1 MNPYFRPRRSM
12 LYVPGCNTHYLERA
26 RTLHA
31 DSVIL
36 DLGDPILFDS
46 KEAARDNIVQYV
58 KEGGY
63 GSREVIVRV
72 NDLDSI
78 WGSKDI
84 KAVAKLPVDAVL
96 FPNIE
101 SREHV
106 LTALSK
112 LDAAGGGH
120 LPIMVMIESPIAVLN
135 AKEIAS
141 ASDRIACIIMA
152 TSDLISQLHARVTHE
167 RSAILTSLSLVILAA
182 RAYGRAV
189 VDGITTDFNNMHS
202 FEYACRLGR
211 DMGFDGK
218 SLVHPA
224 QLAYSNDA
232 YTPKASEVTHAR
244 AIIQAVKESNQAGR
258 GTVVVEN
265 KLVEH
270 HHVRAAERLIK
281 LSEMIIQSEEGYDLH
296 STEHKINLKNEL
308 NSDDQVITPIK
319 FAST

>member
-1 MNPYFRPRRSM
+1 MNHYFRPRRSM

-26 RTLHA
+26 RTLHV

-36 DLGDPILFDS
+36 DLGDPILIAC
-46 KEAARDNIVQYV
+46 KEESRDNIVRYV
-58 KEGGY
+58 TEGGY
-63 GSREVIVRV
+63 GSREVVVRV

-78 WGSKDI
+78 WGADDI
-84 KAVAKLPVDAVL
+84 KAVAKLNVDAVL

-101 SREHV
+101 SREDV
-106 LTALSK
+106 LTALSR
-112 LDAAGGGH
+112 LDAAGGSH

-141 ASDRIACIIMA
+141 ASDRIVCIVMA

-167 RSAILTSLSLVILAA
+167 RYAILTSLSLVILAA

-189 VDGITTDFNNMHS
+189 VDGITSDFKNMHS

-224 QLAYSNDA
+224 QLPYSNDA
-232 YTPKASEVTHAR
+232 YTPKASEVAHAR
-244 AIIQAVKESNQAGR
+244 EIIQALKEANEAGK
-258 GTVVVEN
+258 GTVVVDD

-281 LSEMIIQSEEGYDLH
+281 LSEMIIKLEEGY
-296 STEHKINLKNEL
+296 EL
-308 NSDDQVITPIK
+308 
-319 FAST
+319 

>member
-1 MNPYFRPRRSM
+1 MNQYFRPRRSM

-36 DLGDPILFDS
+36 DLGDPVLVECKVQS
-46 KEAARDNIVQYV
+46 RENVVQYV
-58 KEGGY
+58 TEGGY
-63 GSREVIVRV
+63 GSREVVIRV
-72 NDLDSI
+72 NDIDSQ
-78 WGSKDI
+78 WGPDDI
-84 KAVAKLPVDAVL
+84 KAAAKTNADALL

-101 SREHV
+101 SREDV
-106 LTALSK
+106 LTALSL
-112 LDAAGGGH
+112 LDAAGGSH

-141 ASDRIACIIMA
+141 ASDRIVCIVMA
-152 TSDLISQLHARVTHE
+152 TSDLISQLHAQVTHE
-167 RSAILTSLSLVILAA
+167 RSAILTSLSLVVLAA

-189 VDGITTDFNNMHS
+189 VDGITSDFKNMHS

-232 YTPKASEVTHAR
+232 YTPKGTELAHAR
-244 AIIQAVKESNQAGR
+244 DIIVALKAANAAGQ
-258 GTVVVEN
+258 GTVVVN
-265 KLVEH
+265 DKFVEH
-270 HHVRAAERLIK
+270 HHVRAAERLLK
-281 LSEMIIQSEEGYDLH
+281 LHDMITTLE
-296 STEHKINLKNEL
+296 
-308 NSDDQVITPIK
+308 
-319 FAST
+319 ASYV

>member
-1 MNPYFRPRRSM
+1 MSQYFRPRRSM

-36 DLGDPILFDS
+36 DLGDPILIEC
-46 KEAARDNIVQYV
+46 KEESRKNVVQFV

-63 GSREVIVRV
+63 GSREVVVRV
-72 NDLDSI
+72 NNLDSP
-78 WGSKDI
+78 WGGEDI
-84 KAVAKLPVDAVL
+84 IAIAKTPVDAVL
-96 FPNIE
+96 FPNVE
-101 SREHV
+101 SREDV
-106 LTALSK
+106 LAALAI
-112 LDAAGGGH
+112 LDAAGGSH

-141 ASDRIACIIMA
+141 ASDRIVCIVMA

-167 RSAILTSLSLVILAA
+167 RLAILTSLSMVILAA

-189 VDGITTDFNNMHS
+189 VDGITSDFKNMHS

-224 QLAYSNDA
+224 QLAYCNDA
-232 YTPKASEVTHAR
+232 YTP
-244 AIIQAVKESNQAGR
+244 QAVEVENAKEIIAALKAANAAGK
-258 GTVVVEN
+258 GTVVVN
-265 KLVEH
+265 DKLVEH
-270 HHVRAAERLIK
+270 HHVRAAERLIS
-281 LSEMIIQSEEGYDLH
+281 LSEMIKTLEQSHG
-296 STEHKINLKNEL
+296 
-308 NSDDQVITPIK
+308 
-319 FAST
+319 

>member
-1 MNPYFRPRRSM
+1 MNHYFRPRRSM

-26 RTLHA
+26 RTLQA

-36 DLGDPILFDS
+36 DLGDPILIAC
-46 KEAARDNIVQYV
+46 KEASRDNVVKYV
-58 KEGGY
+58 TEGGY
-63 GSREVIVRV
+63 GSREVVVRV

-78 WGSKDI
+78 WGPDDI

-101 SREHV
+101 SKEHV
-106 LTALSK
+106 LTALAR
-112 LDAAGGGH
+112 LDAAGGSH

-141 ASDRIACIIMA
+141 ASDRIVCIVMA

-189 VDGITTDFNNMHS
+189 VDGITSDFKNMHS

-224 QLAYSNDA
+224 QLPYSNDA
-232 YTPKASEVTHAR
+232 YTPKASEVAHAR
-244 AIIQAVKESNQAGR
+244 EVIKALKEANEAGK
-258 GTVVVEN
+258 GTVVVDD

-270 HHVRAAERLIK
+270 HHVRAAERMIK
-281 LSEMIIQSEEGYDLH
+281 LSEMIIKLEEGYDL
-296 STEHKINLKNEL
+296 
-308 NSDDQVITPIK
+308 
-319 FAST
+319 

>member
-1 MNPYFRPRRSM
+1 MNQYYRPRRSM

-36 DLGDPILFDS
+36 DLGDPILIEC
-46 KEAARDNIVQYV
+46 KEESRANVVRYV
-58 KEGGY
+58 NEGGY
-63 GSREVIVRV
+63 GSREVVVRV

-78 WGSKDI
+78 WGPDDI
-84 KAVAKLPVDAVL
+84 KAVAKLNVDAVL

-101 SREHV
+101 SREDV
-106 LTALSK
+106 ITALAR
-112 LDAAGGGH
+112 LDAAGGSH

-141 ASDRIACIIMA
+141 ASDRIACIVMA

-189 VDGITTDFNNMHS
+189 VDGITSDFKNMHS

-224 QLAYSNDA
+224 QLPYSNDA
-232 YTPKASEVTHAR
+232 YTPKGSEVKDAR
-244 AIIQAVKESNQAGR
+244 EIIKALKEANEAGK
-258 GTVVVEN
+258 GTVVVN
-265 KLVEH
+265 DKLVEH
-270 HHVRAAERLIK
+270 HHVKAAERL
-281 LSEMIIQSEEGYDLH
+281 LQLHDMITTLEEGY
-296 STEHKINLKNEL
+296 
-308 NSDDQVITPIK
+308 V
-319 FAST
+319 

>member
-1 MNPYFRPRRSM
+1 MNQYYRPRRSM
-12 LYVPGCNTHYLERA
+12 LYVPGCNMHYLERA

-36 DLGDPILFDS
+36 DLGDPILIEC
-46 KEAARDNIVQYV
+46 KEESRDNVV
-58 KEGGY
+58 RFVNEGGY
-63 GSREVIVRV
+63 GSREVVVRV

-78 WGSKDI
+78 WGEDDI
-84 KAVAKLPVDAVL
+84 KAVAKLKIDAVL

-101 SREHV
+101 SSAHV
-106 LTALSK
+106 ITALAK
-112 LDAAGGGH
+112 LDAAGGSH

-141 ASDRIACIIMA
+141 ASDRIVCIVMA

-167 RSAILTSLSLVILAA
+167 RSAILTSLSLVVLAA

-189 VDGITTDFNNMHS
+189 VDGINSDFKNMHS

-211 DMGFDGK
+211 DIGFDGK

-232 YTPKASEVTHAR
+232 YTPKASEIINAR
-244 AIIQAVKESNQAGR
+244 EIIQALKEANEAGK
-258 GTVVVEN
+258 GTVVVHD

-270 HHVRAAERLIK
+270 HHVVAAERLLK
-281 LSEMIIQSEEGYDLH
+281 LNDMIMTLEEGY
-296 STEHKINLKNEL
+296 
-308 NSDDQVITPIK
+308 V
-319 FAST
+319 

>member
-1 MNPYFRPRRSM
+1 MNHYFRPRRSM

-36 DLGDPILFDS
+36 DLGDPILIAC
-46 KEAARDNIVQYV
+46 KEESRDNIVRYV
-58 KEGGY
+58 TEGGY
-63 GSREVIVRV
+63 GSREVVVRV

-78 WGSKDI
+78 WGADDI
-84 KAVAKLPVDAVL
+84 KAVAKLNMDAVL

-101 SREHV
+101 SREDV
-106 LTALSK
+106 LTALSR
-112 LDAAGGGH
+112 LDAAGGSH

-141 ASDRIACIIMA
+141 ASDRIVCIVMA

-189 VDGITTDFNNMHS
+189 VDGITSDFKNMHS

-224 QLAYSNDA
+224 QLPYSNDA
-232 YTPKASEVTHAR
+232 YTPKASEVAHAR
-244 AIIQAVKESNQAGR
+244 EVIQALKEANEAGK
-258 GTVVVEN
+258 GTVVVDD

-281 LSEMIIQSEEGYDLH
+281 LSEMIIKLEEGYDL
-296 STEHKINLKNEL
+296 
-308 NSDDQVITPIK
+308 
-319 FAST
+319 

>member
-1 MNPYFRPRRSM
+1 MNQYFRPRRSM

-36 DLGDPILFDS
+36 DLGDPILIECKVESRENVVRFV
-46 KEAARDNIVQYV
+46 N
-58 KEGGY
+58 EGGY
-63 GSREVIVRV
+63 GSREVVVRV
-72 NDLDSI
+72 NNLDSE
-78 WGSKDI
+78 WGADDI
-84 KAVAKLPVDAVL
+84 KAVATTNVDAVL

-101 SREHV
+101 SREDV
-106 LTALSK
+106 LTAISL

-141 ASDRIACIIMA
+141 ASDRIACIVMA

-167 RSAILTSLSLVILAA
+167 RSSILTSLSLVILAA

-189 VDGITTDFNNMHS
+189 VDGITSDFKNMYS

-232 YTPKASEVTHAR
+232 YTPKAAEIAHAR
-244 AIIQAVKESNQAGR
+244 EIIAALKAANEAGQ
-258 GTVVVEN
+258 GTVVVHD

-270 HHVRAAERLIK
+270 HHVKAAERLIK
-281 LSEMIIQSEEGYDLH
+281 FSNMITTLEESH
-296 STEHKINLKNEL
+296 
-308 NSDDQVITPIK
+308 V
-319 FAST
+319 

>member
-1 MNPYFRPRRSM
+1 MNQYFRPRRSM

-36 DLGDPILFDS
+36 DLGDPVLVECKVQS
-46 KEAARDNIVQYV
+46 RENVMQYV
-58 KEGGY
+58 TEGGY
-63 GSREVIVRV
+63 GSREVVIRV
-72 NDLDSI
+72 NDIDSQ
-78 WGSKDI
+78 WGPDDI
-84 KAVAKLPVDAVL
+84 KAAAKTNADAIL

-101 SREHV
+101 SREDV
-106 LTALSK
+106 LTALSL
-112 LDAAGGGH
+112 LDAAGGSH

-141 ASDRIACIIMA
+141 ASDRIVCIVMA
-152 TSDLISQLHARVTHE
+152 TSDLISQLHAQVTHE
-167 RSAILTSLSLVILAA
+167 RSAILTSLSLVVLAA

-189 VDGITTDFNNMHS
+189 VDGITSDFKNMHS

-232 YTPKASEVTHAR
+232 YTPKGTELAHAR
-244 AIIQAVKESNQAGR
+244 DIIVALKAANAAGQ
-258 GTVVVEN
+258 GTVVVN
-265 KLVEH
+265 DKFVEH
-270 HHVRAAERLIK
+270 HHVRAAERLLK
-281 LSEMIIQSEEGYDLH
+281 LHDMITTLE
-296 STEHKINLKNEL
+296 
-308 NSDDQVITPIK
+308 
-319 FAST
+319 ASYV

>member
-1 MNPYFRPRRSM
+1 MSQYFRPRRSM

-36 DLGDPILFDS
+36 DLGDPILIEC
-46 KEAARDNIVQYV
+46 KEESRENVVRYV

-63 GSREVIVRV
+63 GSREVVVRV
-72 NDLDSI
+72 NNLDSP
-78 WGSKDI
+78 WGGEDI
-84 KAVAKLPVDAVL
+84 IAIAKTPVDAVL

-101 SREHV
+101 SREDV
-106 LTALSK
+106 LAALAI
-112 LDAAGGGH
+112 LDAAGGNH

-141 ASDRIACIIMA
+141 ASDRIVCIVMA

-167 RSAILTSLSLVILAA
+167 RLAILTSLSIVILAA

-189 VDGITTDFNNMHS
+189 VDGITSDFKNMHS

-224 QLAYSNDA
+224 QLAYCNDA
-232 YTPKASEVTHAR
+232 YTPQAAEVENAKEIIAALKAAN
-244 AIIQAVKESNQAGR
+244 AAGK
-258 GTVVVEN
+258 GTVVVN
-265 KLVEH
+265 DKLVEH
-270 HHVRAAERLIK
+270 HHVRAAERLIS
-281 LSEMIIQSEEGYDLH
+281 LSETIRTLEDSYD
-296 STEHKINLKNEL
+296 N
-308 NSDDQVITPIK
+308 
-319 FAST
+319 

>member
-1 MNPYFRPRRSM
+1 MNQYYRPRRSM

-26 RTLHA
+26 RTLYA

-36 DLGDPILFDS
+36 DLGDPILIEC
-46 KEAARDNIVQYV
+46 KEESRDNIVRYV
-58 KEGGY
+58 NEGGY
-63 GSREVIVRV
+63 GSREVVVRV

-78 WGSKDI
+78 WGPDDI
-84 KAVAKLPVDAVL
+84 KAIAKLPVDAVL

-101 SREHV
+101 SREDV
-106 LTALSK
+106 LTALAR
-112 LDAAGGGH
+112 LDAAGGSH

-141 ASDRIACIIMA
+141 ASDRIVCIVMA

-167 RSAILTSLSLVILAA
+167 RSAILTSLSMVILAA

-189 VDGITTDFNNMHS
+189 VDGITSDFKNMHS

-232 YTPKASEVTHAR
+232 YTPKASEIKDAR
-244 AIIQAVKESNQAGR
+244 EIIKALKDANEAGK
-258 GTVVVEN
+258 GTVVVN
-265 KLVEH
+265 DKLVEH
-270 HHVRAAERLIK
+270 HHVKAAERLLK
-281 LSEMIIQSEEGYDLH
+281 LHDMITTLEEGY
-296 STEHKINLKNEL
+296 
-308 NSDDQVITPIK
+308 V
-319 FAST
+319 

>member
-1 MNPYFRPRRSM
+1 MNQYFRPRRSM

-36 DLGDPILFDS
+36 DLGDPVLVECKVQS
-46 KEAARDNIVQYV
+46 RENVVQYV
-58 KEGGY
+58 TEGGY
-63 GSREVIVRV
+63 GSREVVIRV
-72 NDLDSI
+72 NDIDSK
-78 WGSKDI
+78 WGPDDI
-84 KAVAKLPVDAVL
+84 KAAAKTNADAIL

-101 SREHV
+101 SREDV
-106 LTALSK
+106 LTALSL
-112 LDAAGGGH
+112 LDDAGGSH

-141 ASDRIACIIMA
+141 ASYRIVCIVMA
-152 TSDLISQLHARVTHE
+152 TSDLISQLHAQVTHE
-167 RSAILTSLSLVILAA
+167 RSAILASLSLVVLAA

-189 VDGITTDFNNMHS
+189 VDGITSDFKNMHS

-232 YTPKASEVTHAR
+232 YTPKASEVAHAR
-244 AIIQAVKESNQAGR
+244 DIIVALKAANAAGL
-258 GTVVVEN
+258 GTVVVN
-265 KLVEH
+265 DKFVEH
-270 HHVRAAERLIK
+270 HHVRAAERLLK
-281 LSEMIIQSEEGYDLH
+281 LHDMITTLE
-296 STEHKINLKNEL
+296 
-308 NSDDQVITPIK
+308 
-319 FAST
+319 ASYV

>member
-1 MNPYFRPRRSM
+1 MNQYYRPRRSM

-36 DLGDPILFDS
+36 DLGDPILIEC
-46 KEAARDNIVQYV
+46 KEESRDNVVRYV
-58 KEGGY
+58 NEGGY
-63 GSREVIVRV
+63 GSREVVVRV

-78 WGSKDI
+78 WGADDI

-101 SREHV
+101 SREDV
-106 LTALSK
+106 LTALSR
-112 LDAAGGGH
+112 LDAAGGSH

-141 ASDRIACIIMA
+141 ASDRIACIVMA

-189 VDGITTDFNNMHS
+189 VDGITSDFKNMHS

-232 YTPKASEVTHAR
+232 YTPKASEIKDAR
-244 AIIQAVKESNQAGR
+244 EIIKALKEANEAGK
-258 GTVVVEN
+258 GTVVVHD

-270 HHVRAAERLIK
+270 HHVVAAERLLK
-281 LSEMIIQSEEGYDLH
+281 LHDMITTLEEGY
-296 STEHKINLKNEL
+296 
-308 NSDDQVITPIK
+308 V
-319 FAST
+319 

>member
-1 MNPYFRPRRSM
+1 MNQYFRPRRSM

-36 DLGDPILFDS
+36 DLGDPILIEC
-46 KEAARDNIVQYV
+46 KEESRDNVVRYV
-58 KEGGY
+58 TEGGY
-63 GSREVIVRV
+63 GSREVVVRV

-78 WGSKDI
+78 WGPDDI
-84 KAVAKLPVDAVL
+84 KAVAKLKVDAVL

-106 LTALSK
+106 LIALAR
-112 LDAAGGGH
+112 LDAAGGSH
-120 LPIMVMIESPIAVLN
+120 LPIMVMIESPVAVLN

-141 ASDRIACIIMA
+141 ASDRIVCIVMA

-167 RSAILTSLSLVILAA
+167 RSAILTSLSLVVLAA

-189 VDGITTDFNNMHS
+189 VDGITSDFKNMHS

-224 QLAYSNDA
+224 QLPYSNDA
-232 YTPKASEVTHAR
+232 YTPKASEVANAR
-244 AIIQAVKESNQAGR
+244 EIIQALKEANEAGK
-258 GTVVVEN
+258 GTVVVN
-265 KLVEH
+265 DKLVEH
-270 HHVRAAERLIK
+270 HHVKAAERLLK
-281 LSEMIIQSEEGYDLH
+281 LSDMITTLEEGY
-296 STEHKINLKNEL
+296 
-308 NSDDQVITPIK
+308 V
-319 FAST
+319 

>member
-1 MNPYFRPRRSM
+1 MNQYFRPRRSM

-36 DLGDPILFDS
+36 DLGDPILVECKDESRQNVVRF
-46 KEAARDNIVQYV
+46 VQ
-58 KEGGY
+58 EGGY
-63 GSREVIVRV
+63 GSREVVVRV
-72 NDLDSI
+72 NDLDSP
-78 WGSKDI
+78 WGGEDVI
-84 KAVAKLPVDAVL
+84 AIAKLPVDAVL

-101 SREHV
+101 SREDV
-106 LTALSK
+106 LAALAI
-112 LDAAGGGH
+112 LDAAGGSH

-141 ASDRIACIIMA
+141 ASDRIVCIVMA

-167 RSAILTSLSLVILAA
+167 RLAILTSLSLVILAA

-189 VDGITTDFNNMHS
+189 VDGITSDFKNMHS

-232 YTPKASEVTHAR
+232 YTPKAAEVAHAR
-244 AIIQAVKESNQAGR
+244 EIIAALKAANAAGK
-258 GTVVVEN
+258 GTVVVN
-265 KLVEH
+265 DKLVEH
-270 HHVRAAERLIK
+270 HHVRAAERLLN
-281 LSEMIIQSEEGYDLH
+281 LSEMIHTLEESH
-296 STEHKINLKNEL
+296 
-308 NSDDQVITPIK
+308 V
-319 FAST
+319 

>member
-1 MNPYFRPRRSM
+1 MNQYYRPRRSM

-36 DLGDPILFDS
+36 DLGDPILIEC
-46 KEAARDNIVQYV
+46 KEESRANVVRYV
-58 KEGGY
+58 NEGGY
-63 GSREVIVRV
+63 GSREVVARV

-78 WGSKDI
+78 WGPDDI
-84 KAVAKLPVDAVL
+84 KAVAKLKVDAIL

-101 SREHV
+101 SREDV
-106 LTALSK
+106 ITALAR
-112 LDAAGGGH
+112 LDAAGGSH

-141 ASDRIACIIMA
+141 ASDRIACIVMA
-152 TSDLISQLHARVTHE
+152 TQLHARVTHE

-189 VDGITTDFNNMHS
+189 VDGITSDFKNMHS

-224 QLAYSNDA
+224 QLPYSNDA
-232 YTPKASEVTHAR
+232 YTPKGSEVKDAR
-244 AIIQAVKESNQAGR
+244 EIIKALKEANEAGK
-258 GTVVVEN
+258 GTVVVN
-265 KLVEH
+265 DKLVEH
-270 HHVRAAERLIK
+270 HHVKAAERLLK
-281 LSEMIIQSEEGYDLH
+281 LYDMITTLEEGY
-296 STEHKINLKNEL
+296 
-308 NSDDQVITPIK
+308 V
-319 FAST
+319 